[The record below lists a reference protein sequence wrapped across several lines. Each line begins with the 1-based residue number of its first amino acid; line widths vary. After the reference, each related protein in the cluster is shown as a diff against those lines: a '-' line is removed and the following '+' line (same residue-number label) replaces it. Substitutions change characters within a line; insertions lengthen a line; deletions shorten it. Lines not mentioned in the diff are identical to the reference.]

1 MVFKTYRPV
10 QTSISVWLKNS
21 LLTHQI
27 IFLLLMGI
35 LVGLSCWLLI
45 WTSRFSDFEI
55 IMKSYYF
62 SSGKLVLLISSIFGA
77 GVAVFGY
84 CIFNVDSPTLL
95 LIHIISNFILIWAF
109 LSVSVCGFLLLL
121 ELDIELP
128 DKFTSVITKYY
139 GINMSI
145 RRNKD
150 LTAALNEIQFK
161 FKCCG
166 THGEKSSNYSWFIYR
181 GSSTWF
187 YITQELGLKSTVQY
201 VPESCC
207 VLKSHNLQFNSF
219 SEIQSQSGVFLDRE
233 LCIGYKSLTTRDDI
247 APRIDNPLYTTR
259 SNTYLYEKGCVTV
272 VRQEYQQY
280 SIMLA
285 ASGTTALVLS
295 IVGFILSLVLL
306 FHIEYQ
312 QFVRISTDWNINTST
327 INIQSSIQDNI
338 STTSKQL
345 SENEVLV
352 KA

>member
-27 IFLLLMGI
+27 IFLILMGI

-109 LSVSVCGFLLLL
+109 LSVSVCGFSLLL

-128 DKFTSVITKYY
+128 GKFTSAITKYY

-219 SEIQSQSGVFLDRE
+219 SEIQSQSGVFLNRE

-259 SNTYLYEKGCVTV
+259 SNTYLYEKVKIINNV
-272 VRQEYQQY
+272 
-280 SIMLA
+280 
-285 ASGTTALVLS
+285 
-295 IVGFILSLVLL
+295 
-306 FHIEYQ
+306 
-312 QFVRISTDWNINTST
+312 QFFLECFAFLGMCNGSQTRVST
-327 INIQSSIQDNI
+327 IFYHVSCFRHNCSGAIYSWIYSVTG
-338 STTSKQL
+338 STIPY
-345 SENEVLV
+345 
-352 KA
+352 

>member
-1 MVFKTYRPV
+1 MVSGIAFLMNRATPPPLRFCIL
-10 QTSISVWLKNS
+10 SG
-21 LLTHQI
+21 LTN
-27 IFLLLMGI
+27 
-35 LVGLSCWLLI
+35 VKPS
-45 WTSRFSDFEI
+45 
-55 IMKSYYF
+55 KS
-62 SSGKLVLLISSIFGA
+62 SSI
-77 GVAVFGY
+77 
-84 CIFNVDSPTLL
+84 
-95 LIHIISNFILIWAF
+95 
-109 LSVSVCGFLLLL
+109 LSIACVSQVSVTAIMSGFVELICAPSSDPLL
-121 ELDIELP
+121 
-128 DKFTSVITKYY
+128 S
-139 GINMSI
+139 
-145 RRNKD
+145 
-150 LTAALNEIQFK
+150 
-161 FKCCG
+161 
-166 THGEKSSNYSWFIYR
+166 
-181 GSSTWF
+181 
-187 YITQELGLKSTVQY
+187 LKSTVQY

-285 ASGTTALVLS
+285 ASGTTALALS

>member
-10 QTSISVWLKNS
+10 QTSLSVWLKNS

-62 SSGKLVLLISSIFGA
+62 SSGKLILLISSIVGA

-95 LIHIISNFILIWAF
+95 LIHIISNFILILAF

-128 DKFTSVITKYY
+128 GKFTSAITKYY
-139 GINMSI
+139 GVNMSL

-181 GSSTWF
+181 KSSTWF
-187 YITQELGLKSTVQY
+187 HVTQELGLKSTVQY

-207 VLKSHNLQFNSF
+207 VLKSQNIQFNSF

-285 ASGTTALVLS
+285 ASGTTALALS
-295 IVGFILSLVLL
+295 VSCFRYNSKIRFI
-306 FHIEYQ
+306 
-312 QFVRISTDWNINTST
+312 
-327 INIQSSIQDNI
+327 SSFQ
-338 STTSKQL
+338 
-345 SENEVLV
+345 
-352 KA
+352 

>member
-1 MVFKTYRPV
+1 
-10 QTSISVWLKNS
+10 
-21 LLTHQI
+21 
-27 IFLLLMGI
+27 MGI

-62 SSGKLVLLISSIFGA
+62 SSGKLILLISSIVGA

-95 LIHIISNFILIWAF
+95 LIHIISNFILILAF

-128 DKFTSVITKYY
+128 GKFTSAITKYY
-139 GINMSI
+139 GVNMSL

-181 GSSTWF
+181 KSSTWF
-187 YITQELGLKSTVQY
+187 HVTQELGLKSTVQY

-207 VLKSHNLQFNSF
+207 VLKSQNIQFNSF

-259 SNTYLYEKGCVTV
+259 SNTYLYEKVKIINNV
-272 VRQEYQQY
+272 
-280 SIMLA
+280 
-285 ASGTTALVLS
+285 
-295 IVGFILSLVLL
+295 
-306 FHIEYQ
+306 
-312 QFVRISTDWNINTST
+312 QFFLKYFAFLGMCNGSQTRVST
-327 INIQSSIQDNI
+327 IFNNVSCFRHNCSGAIYSWIYSFTG
-338 STTSKQL
+338 STIPY
-345 SENEVLV
+345 
-352 KA
+352 

>member
-27 IFLLLMGI
+27 IFLILMGI

-109 LSVSVCGFLLLL
+109 LSVSVCGFSLLL

-128 DKFTSVITKYY
+128 GKFTSAITKYY

-201 VPESCC
+201 VPE
-207 VLKSHNLQFNSF
+207 K
-219 SEIQSQSGVFLDRE
+219 IQSQSGVFLNRE

-280 SIMLA
+280 SITLA

>member
-95 LIHIISNFILIWAF
+95 LI
-109 LSVSVCGFLLLL
+109 
-121 ELDIELP
+121 LDIELP
-128 DKFTSVITKYY
+128 GKFTSAITKYY
-139 GINMSI
+139 GINMSV

-187 YITQELGLKSTVQY
+187 YITQELGRSNYK
-201 VPESCC
+201 
-207 VLKSHNLQFNSF
+207 
-219 SEIQSQSGVFLDRE
+219 SQSGVFLDRE